1 MVKTKKDKKN
11 IGFSLTKLNLLKVG
25 NHKTNLFI

>member
-1 MVKTKKDKKN
+1 MVKTKKDKN